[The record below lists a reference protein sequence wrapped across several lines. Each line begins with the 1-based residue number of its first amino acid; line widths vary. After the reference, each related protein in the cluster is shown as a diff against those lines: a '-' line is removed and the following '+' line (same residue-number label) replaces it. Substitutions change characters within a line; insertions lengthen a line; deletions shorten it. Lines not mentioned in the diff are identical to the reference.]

1 MLPSAD
7 VLIQSR
13 RVLLRPEGARPQIV
27 PATLFVSN
35 GCIVRVY
42 RGTPSPPGSP
52 ELPAA
57 PLLDYGDGLIT
68 PAFVNPHTHLAM
80 NFMRGRF
87 EDLTASSNAV
97 EQLFFRIEAQLE
109 PADVRAFTRMGAYES
124 LLSGVGLVWDHFY
137 FGDAVAAGLRDVG
150 LAGVVAPTLQD
161 VHGPG
166 VGRAE
171 QGIADTLQIAL
182 DAQLASGGVF
192 SALGPHATD
201 SVSPALWSTLAEL
214 SATHRLPL
222 HFHLA
227 QSPEEVARV
236 QNASGCS
243 PVERLRRAGILELA
257 QQRVMAHGIYL
268 SLADARLATS
278 GSEPGAQQAEPGAN
292 PKSQA
297 GGAGWLVFCPTS
309 QTQFGLPARIDEW
322 LEAQIPF
329 LVASDSGNSN
339 DGLSVQA
346 ELRWVAGF
354 RALSCSFGG
363 ALSRL
368 LAGGQSAE
376 AEQARQEREGAVQRR
391 ALLDDSDFLL
401 RKIWDDAGA
410 LHPAFRAGVISEG
423 ALANLAVWDLDSPE
437 LWPATDPLRAL
448 AFSNLAHALRQLIL
462 LGRPLGEDGAFRS
475 SLLRSHGYRE
485 ALREANARLGQLWRR
500 AGC

>member
-1 MLPSAD
+1 
-7 VLIQSR
+7 
-13 RVLLRPEGARPQIV
+13 
-27 PATLFVSN
+27 
-35 GCIVRVY
+35 VY
-42 RGTPSPPGSP
+42 RGTPSPSSPGSPDLPGSP
-52 ELPAA
+52 ELPRA

-87 EDLTASSNAV
+87 EDLTASGNAV

-137 FGDAVAAGLRDVG
+137 FGDAVAAGLADVG
-150 LAGVVAPTLQD
+150 LTGVVAPTLQD

-171 QGIADTLQIAL
+171 RGIADTLQIAL
-182 DAQLASGGVF
+182 DAQLARGGVF

-201 SVSPALWSTLAEL
+201 SVSPALWSKLAEL

-236 QNASGCS
+236 QSASGCS

-278 GSEPGAQQAEPGAN
+278 RSQPSEQSSGQ
-292 PKSQA
+292 KSEA

-368 LAGGQSAE
+368 LAGGQSAA
-376 AEQARQEREGAVQRR
+376 AEHARREREGAVQRR
-391 ALLDDSDFLL
+391 ALLGDSDFLL

-410 LHPAFRAGVISEG
+410 LHPAFRAGVIAEG

-462 LGRPLGEDGAFRS
+462 LGRPLGEDGAFAG

-485 ALREANARLGQLWRR
+485 ALREANARLAQLWQR